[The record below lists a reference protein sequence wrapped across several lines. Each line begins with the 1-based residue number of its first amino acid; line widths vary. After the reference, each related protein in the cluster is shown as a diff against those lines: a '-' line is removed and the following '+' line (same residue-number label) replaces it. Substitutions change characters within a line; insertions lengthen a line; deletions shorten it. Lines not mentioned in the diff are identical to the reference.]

1 MDSDHKGV
9 VTGVVVGGGCF
20 AAALSAGIGNSDV
33 RLGGRNDR
41 AKADSKYL
49 AAHATYGTGEGM
61 RASFGLAYGWH
72 DIAPTR
78 SVTFAPLAQSL
89 TSGRDGSTLQL
100 FGEVGHAARLAAPAI
115 PPLARLPQL
124 RTTSGPYPEARR
136 T

>member
-1 MDSDHKGV
+1 MDTDHKGF
-9 VTGVVVGGGCF
+9 VTGVGFGGGGF

-72 DIAPTR
+72 DIDTTR
-78 SVTFAPLAQSL
+78 SVTFAPLAQRSEEHTSELQSL
-89 TSGRDGSTLQL
+89 MRISYAVFCLKKKKILIPQTSNNHKS
-100 FGEVGHAARLAAPAI
+100 VHP
-115 PPLARLPQL
+115 
-124 RTTSGPYPEARR
+124 
-136 T
+136 